1 MGPELKR
8 WGRQGP
14 ISPSWPQFTCWCFRN
29 MSKNTGVC
37 CWVWPQKWRHH
48 KRVVTI
54 STDEWRMPWACLPR
68 AQVLSTDAPEV
79 AGLAAPQGWEHYGAT
94 VCRSP
99 GAAVPACSLW
109 RFPPAA
115 SSSPSA
121 GPSSVLQPPKSS
133 RGTPTSSPAA
143 DRGWGGPTLPCPGL
157 LGTEWKRHRRP
168 ELLQAGGDLAALHPC
183 GCSLVLRV
191 PASLGVPESGFPH
204 DLEPWVPGSAQVPF
218 LNLKVEVL

>member
-54 STDEWRMPWACLPR
+54 SADEWRMPWACLPR

-121 GPSSVLQPPKSS
+121 GPSSALQPPKSS

-143 DRGWGGPTLPCPGL
+143 EVGAAPLSPVLGFWEQSERDIGAQSSCRQGVTWQLCILVGAPWSWGSQPAWGCP
-157 LGTEWKRHRRP
+157 
-168 ELLQAGGDLAALHPC
+168 
-183 GCSLVLRV
+183 
-191 PASLGVPESGFPH
+191 SLGSLMIWNPGF
-204 DLEPWVPGSAQVPF
+204 LGQLRCLFSTWR
-218 LNLKVEVL
+218 